1 LALLAQIAV
10 SSMLTFLLMVPRS
23 AAPLAERK
31 KQVVDVRVVVTV
43 GNNIVDEAH
52 GNYRNNDENILLTL

>member
-1 LALLAQIAV
+1 
-10 SSMLTFLLMVPRS
+10 MLTFLLMVPRS

-31 KQVVDVRVVVTV
+31 KQAVDVRVVVTV

>member
-1 LALLAQIAV
+1 
-10 SSMLTFLLMVPRS
+10 MVPRS

-31 KQVVDVRVVVTV
+31 KQAVDVRVVVTV